1 MKMFLLILSMLPV
14 MAMASSDEFDIP
26 GAPVSDSELSDIY
39 GGLGN
44 KCARHSDMWCFGKA
58 PGSMCVNDPRSGRSG
73 FCNQRDQPDRDGN
86 VSCSCF

>member
-26 GAPVSDSELSDIY
+26 GAPVSDSELSEIY

-58 PGSMCVNDPRSGRSG
+58 PGSLCVNDPRSGRSG

>member
-1 MKMFLLILSMLPV
+1 MKMFLLILSMLPM
-14 MAMASSDEFDIP
+14 MAMASDEFDIP
-26 GAPVSDSELSDIY
+26 GAPVSDSELSEIT

-58 PGSMCVNDPRSGRSG
+58 PGSLCVNDPRSGRSG